1 MPSTP
6 PGSWAKLKKASARLK
21 KAFLPPRSWVILS
34 QLGGVFLLFVLAV
47 SLGLE
52 DRFSPDGRKALL
64 AGTAFFFGA
73 TVGVAEILLRYR
85 DEPFRAASTT
95 PAAAYAFLNGVISL
109 GAFALLLR
117 YPDQILPAVKGDLV
131 LTAFAAGFG
140 GMMVARSKLFNFQG
154 EGGGEYSFGP
164 AIVLDSFLRTLDRK
178 VDRLRSAERHRRVFD
193 KIHVL
198 NLNQPADFNFALD
211 YTQVTLQSYQNLSQ
225 AEKLAYAEEIEKYRG
240 ETGLPQNLR
249 MLATGFALLN
259 IAGED
264 NFDQVMADLERSL
277 RPAVPQNSPQ

>member
-1 MPSTP
+1 MAILPQRT
-6 PGSWAKLKKASARLK
+6 WVLLAR
-21 KAFLPPRSWVILS
+21 V
-34 QLGGVFLLFVLAV
+34 GGVFLLFVLAV
-47 SLGLE
+47 SLGFE
-52 DRFSPDGRKALL
+52 DWFSPEGKKALL
-64 AGTAFFFGA
+64 AATAFLFG
-73 TVGVAEILLRYR
+73 TSVGVAEILLRYR
-85 DEPFRAASTT
+85 DEPFRAVATT
-95 PAAAYAFLNGVISL
+95 PAATYAILNGLISL
-109 GAFALLLR
+109 GAFTLLLR
-117 YPDQILPAVKGDLV
+117 YADRILPVVKDDLV

-140 GMMVARSKLFNFQG
+140 GMMIARSKLFTFQG

-193 KIHVL
+193 KIHGL
-198 NLNQPADFNFALD
+198 NLDKEGDFDFALD
-211 YTQVTLQSYQNLSQ
+211 YTQVSLQSYQNLSQ
-225 AEKLAYAEEIEKYRG
+225 AEKQAYAEEIEKYRAS
-240 ETGLPQNLR
+240 TDLPQSLR